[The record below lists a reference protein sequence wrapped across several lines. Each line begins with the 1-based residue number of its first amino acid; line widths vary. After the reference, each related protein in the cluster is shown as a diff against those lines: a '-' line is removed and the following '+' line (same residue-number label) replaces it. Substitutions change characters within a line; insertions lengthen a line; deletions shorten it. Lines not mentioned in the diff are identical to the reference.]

1 MDLQQN
7 ALYGNPVAAYNTI
20 GAGMVNPVK
29 ANGDTDWNAIL
40 ANGIRG
46 AAQGAIAAQVQGAY
60 ASGQLVYH
68 EPTYNTTSA
77 NGLNGL
83 ILLAGLAFLVM
94 GSK

>member
-7 ALYGNPVAAYNTI
+7 AIYGNPVAAYNNL
-20 GAGMVNPVK
+20 GANMVNPTK
-29 ANGDTDWNAIL
+29 ANGDTDWSAIL

-46 AAQGAIAAQVQGAY
+46 AAQGAIAAQVNGAY
-60 ASGQLVYH
+60 ASGQLVPYQ
-68 EPTYNTTSA
+68 PTYNTTSA

-83 ILLAGLAFLVM
+83 ILLGVLAFFVM